1 MKWCKYGKSLE
12 DYLKSTESI
21 KGATG
26 SSASILNIPDFFQT
40 PESERELFLDNQDD
54 TLPMKK

>member
-1 MKWCKYGKSLE
+1 MSKSLE

-26 SSASILNIPDFFQT
+26 SSASILNIPDFF
-40 PESERELFLDNQDD
+40 RHLKVKGVIFR
-54 TLPMKK
+54 